1 MDEPQNNVSE
11 INIIDEKPK
20 QKSAAKQK
28 KNSSGFIILIALIVI
43 TLGFASYAVIT
54 RQDGSSVPVNTEQNN
69 TNNKPIEIFKSFNF
83 SSENAKGPVLPKGEY
98 IAKIFI
104 TGVIQE
110 ENKTYSQKWLLN
122 TISALEKDDN
132 NKGIILFI
140 DSPGGSVYESD
151 EAYLA
156 LLQYQKSN
164 KPVWAYMG
172 SLAAS
177 GGYYISCGA
186 QYICANRNTLTGSIG
201 VIAGESVD
209 LTELM
214 ANLGIK
220 SKTFTAGRN
229 KNMLNYN
236 SPLTEEHEQIMQ
248 SIADECYEQ
257 FTSIVALNR
266 KIPIRD
272 VKELA
277 DGRIYT
283 AKQALNLK
291 LIDKICNFDEAVTEM
306 KSKLNMENINVID
319 YQYSPKLSWY
329 DFLSN
334 AFANINP
341 LVQTTESKVLDL
353 ISSNIKYPAYIYR

>member
-20 QKSAAKQK
+20 QKSASKQK
-28 KNSSGFIILIALIVI
+28 KNSAGFIILIALIVI

-54 RQDGSSVPVNTEQNN
+54 RQDASSAPVNTEQNN

-266 KIPIRD
+266 KIPVKD

-341 LVQTTESKVLDL
+341 LAQTTESKVLDL

>member
-20 QKSAAKQK
+20 QKSASKQK
-28 KNSSGFIILIALIVI
+28 KNSAGFIILIALIVI

-54 RQDGSSVPVNTEQNN
+54 RQDASSAPVNTEQNN

-266 KIPIRD
+266 KIPIKD

>member
-20 QKSAAKQK
+20 QKSASKQK
-28 KNSSGFIILIALIVI
+28 KNSAGFIILIALIVI

-54 RQDGSSVPVNTEQNN
+54 RQDASSAPVNTEQNN

-177 GGYYISCGA
+177 GGYYIS
-186 QYICANRNTLTGSIG
+186 
-201 VIAGESVD
+201 
-209 LTELM
+209 
-214 ANLGIK
+214 
-220 SKTFTAGRN
+220 
-229 KNMLNYN
+229 
-236 SPLTEEHEQIMQ
+236 
-248 SIADECYEQ
+248 
-257 FTSIVALNR
+257 
-266 KIPIRD
+266 
-272 VKELA
+272 
-277 DGRIYT
+277 
-283 AKQALNLK
+283 
-291 LIDKICNFDEAVTEM
+291 
-306 KSKLNMENINVID
+306 
-319 YQYSPKLSWY
+319 
-329 DFLSN
+329 
-334 AFANINP
+334 
-341 LVQTTESKVLDL
+341 
-353 ISSNIKYPAYIYR
+353 

>member
-20 QKSAAKQK
+20 QKSASKQK
-28 KNSSGFIILIALIVI
+28 KNSAGFIILIALIVI

-54 RQDGSSVPVNTEQNN
+54 RQDASSAPVNTEQNN

-236 SPLTEEHEQIMQ
+236 SSLTEEHEQIMQ

-341 LVQTTESKVLDL
+341 LVQTTENKVLDL
-353 ISSNIKYPAYIYR
+353 ISSDIKYPAYIYR

>member
-20 QKSAAKQK
+20 QKSASKQK
-28 KNSSGFIILIALIVI
+28 KNSAGFIILIALIVI
-43 TLGFASYAVIT
+43 TLGFTSYAVIT
-54 RQDGSSVPVNTEQNN
+54 RQDASSAPVNTEQNN

-266 KIPIRD
+266 KIPVKD

-291 LIDKICNFDEAVTEM
+291 LIDKICSFDEAVTEM

>member
-1 MDEPQNNVSE
+1 MDEHQDNVSE

-20 QKSAAKQK
+20 QKSASKQK
-28 KNSSGFIILIALIVI
+28 KNSAGFIILIALIVI

-54 RQDGSSVPVNTEQNN
+54 RQDASSAPVNTEQNN

-83 SSENAKGPVLPKGEY
+83 SSENAKGSVLPKGEY

-122 TISALEKDDN
+122 TISVLEKDDN

-341 LVQTTESKVLDL
+341 LAQTTESKVLDL
-353 ISSNIKYPAYIYR
+353 ISSDIKYPAYIYR

>member
-20 QKSAAKQK
+20 QKSASKQK
-28 KNSSGFIILIALIVI
+28 KNSAGFIILIALIVI

-54 RQDGSSVPVNTEQNN
+54 RQDASSAPVNTEQNN

-236 SPLTEEHEQIMQ
+236 SSLTEEHEQIMQ

-341 LVQTTESKVLDL
+341 LAQTTESKVLDL
-353 ISSNIKYPAYIYR
+353 ISSDIKYPAYIYR

>member
-20 QKSAAKQK
+20 QKSASKQK
-28 KNSSGFIILIALIVI
+28 KNSAGFIILIALIVI

-54 RQDGSSVPVNTEQNN
+54 RQDASSAPVNTEQNN
-69 TNNKPIEIFKSFNF
+69 TNNKPIEIFKSLNF
-83 SSENAKGPVLPKGEY
+83 SSENANGSVLPKGEY

-201 VIAGESVD
+201 VIAGESLD

-266 KIPIRD
+266 KIPVKD

-291 LIDKICNFDEAVTEM
+291 LIDKICSFDEVVTEM

-341 LVQTTESKVLDL
+341 LAQTTESKVLDL
-353 ISSNIKYPAYIYR
+353 ISSDIKYPAYIYR

>member
-20 QKSAAKQK
+20 QKSASKQK
-28 KNSSGFIILIALIVI
+28 KNSAGFIILIALIVI

-54 RQDGSSVPVNTEQNN
+54 RQDASSAPVNTEQNN

-236 SPLTEEHEQIMQ
+236 SSLTEEHEQIMQ

-329 DFLSN
+329 DYLSN

-353 ISSNIKYPAYIYR
+353 ISSDIKYPAYIYR

>member
-1 MDEPQNNVSE
+1 MDEHQDNVSE
-11 INIIDEKPK
+11 INIIDEKPE

-28 KNSSGFIILIALIVI
+28 KNSAGFIILIALIVI

-54 RQDGSSVPVNTEQNN
+54 RQDASSAPVNTEQNN

-236 SPLTEEHEQIMQ
+236 SSLTEEHEQIMQ

>member
-20 QKSAAKQK
+20 QKSASKQK
-28 KNSSGFIILIALIVI
+28 KNSAGFIILIALIVI

-54 RQDGSSVPVNTEQNN
+54 RQDASSAPVNTEQNN

-83 SSENAKGPVLPKGEY
+83 SSENAKGSVLPKGEY

-122 TISALEKDDN
+122 TLSALEKDDN

>member
-20 QKSAAKQK
+20 QKSASKQK
-28 KNSSGFIILIALIVI
+28 KNSAGFIILIALIVI

-54 RQDGSSVPVNTEQNN
+54 RQDASSAPVNTEQNN

-83 SSENAKGPVLPKGEY
+83 SSENANGPVLPKGEY

-266 KIPIRD
+266 KIPIKD

>member
-1 MDEPQNNVSE
+1 MDEHQDNVSE
-11 INIIDEKPK
+11 INIIDEKPE

-54 RQDGSSVPVNTEQNN
+54 RQDASSAPVNTEQNN

-83 SSENAKGPVLPKGEY
+83 SSENANGSVLPKGEY

>member
-20 QKSAAKQK
+20 QKSASKQK
-28 KNSSGFIILIALIVI
+28 KNSAGFIILIALIVI

-54 RQDGSSVPVNTEQNN
+54 RQDASSAPVNTEQNN

-236 SPLTEEHEQIMQ
+236 SSLTEEHEQIMQ

>member
-20 QKSAAKQK
+20 QKSASKQK
-28 KNSSGFIILIALIVI
+28 KNSAGFIILIALIVI

-54 RQDGSSVPVNTEQNN
+54 RQDASSAPVNTEQNN

-122 TISALEKDDN
+122 TISVLEKDDN

-186 QYICANRNTLTGSIG
+186 QYICAYRNTLTGSIG

-214 ANLGIK
+214 ANHGIK

-266 KIPIRD
+266 KIPVKD

-291 LIDKICNFDEAVTEM
+291 LIDKICSFDEAVTEM

-341 LVQTTESKVLDL
+341 LAQTTESKVLDL
-353 ISSNIKYPAYIYR
+353 ISSDIKYPAYIYR

>member
-20 QKSAAKQK
+20 QKSASKQK
-28 KNSSGFIILIALIVI
+28 KNSAGFIILIALIVI

-54 RQDGSSVPVNTEQNN
+54 RQDASSAPVNTEQNN

-83 SSENAKGPVLPKGEY
+83 SSENANGPVLPKGEY

-236 SPLTEEHEQIMQ
+236 SSLTEEHEQIMQ

-266 KIPIRD
+266 KLPIRD

-341 LVQTTESKVLDL
+341 LAQTTESKVLDL
-353 ISSNIKYPAYIYR
+353 ISSDIKYPAYIYR

>member
-20 QKSAAKQK
+20 QKSASKQK
-28 KNSSGFIILIALIVI
+28 KNSAGFIILIALIVI

-54 RQDGSSVPVNTEQNN
+54 RQDASSAPVNTEQNN

-83 SSENAKGPVLPKGEY
+83 SSENANGPVLPKGEY

>member
-20 QKSAAKQK
+20 QKSASKQK
-28 KNSSGFIILIALIVI
+28 KNSAGFIILIALIVI

-54 RQDGSSVPVNTEQNN
+54 RQDASSAPVNTEQNN

-122 TISALEKDDN
+122 TISVLEKDDN

-341 LVQTTESKVLDL
+341 LAQTTESKVLDL
-353 ISSNIKYPAYIYR
+353 ISSDIKYPAYIYR

>member
-11 INIIDEKPK
+11 INIIDEKTK
-20 QKSAAKQK
+20 QKSASKQK
-28 KNSSGFIILIALIVI
+28 KNSAGFIILIALIVI

-54 RQDGSSVPVNTEQNN
+54 RQDASSAPVNTEQNN

-83 SSENAKGPVLPKGEY
+83 SSENANGPVLPKGEY

-122 TISALEKDDN
+122 TISVLEKDDN

-236 SPLTEEHEQIMQ
+236 SSLTEEHEQIMQ

-291 LIDKICNFDEAVTEM
+291 LIDKICSFDEAVTEM

>member
-20 QKSAAKQK
+20 QKSASKQK
-28 KNSSGFIILIALIVI
+28 KNSAGFIILIALIVI

-54 RQDGSSVPVNTEQNN
+54 RQDASSAPVNTEQNN

-83 SSENAKGPVLPKGEY
+83 SSENANGPVLPKGEY

-341 LVQTTESKVLDL
+341 LAQTTESKVLDL
-353 ISSNIKYPAYIYR
+353 ISSDIKYPAYIYR

>member
-20 QKSAAKQK
+20 QKSASKQK
-28 KNSSGFIILIALIVI
+28 KNSAGFIILIALIVI

-54 RQDGSSVPVNTEQNN
+54 RQDASSAPVNTEQNN

-236 SPLTEEHEQIMQ
+236 SSLTEEHEQIMQ

-341 LVQTTESKVLDL
+341 LAQTTESKVLDL

>member
-20 QKSAAKQK
+20 QKSASKQK
-28 KNSSGFIILIALIVI
+28 KNSAGFIILIALIVI

-54 RQDGSSVPVNTEQNN
+54 RQDASSAPVNTEQNN

-353 ISSNIKYPAYIYR
+353 ISSDIKYPAYIYR

>member
-11 INIIDEKPK
+11 INIIDEKTK
-20 QKSAAKQK
+20 QKSASKQK
-28 KNSSGFIILIALIVI
+28 KNSAGFIILIALIVI

-54 RQDGSSVPVNTEQNN
+54 RQDASSAPVNTEQNN

-83 SSENAKGPVLPKGEY
+83 SSENANGPVLPKGEY

-122 TISALEKDDN
+122 TISTLEKDDN

-236 SPLTEEHEQIMQ
+236 SSLTEEHEQIMQ

-353 ISSNIKYPAYIYR
+353 ISSDIKYPAYIYR

>member
-20 QKSAAKQK
+20 QKSASKQK
-28 KNSSGFIILIALIVI
+28 KNSAGFIILIALIVI

-54 RQDGSSVPVNTEQNN
+54 RQDASSAPVNTEQNN

-83 SSENAKGPVLPKGEY
+83 SSENANGPVLPKGEY

-236 SPLTEEHEQIMQ
+236 SSLTEEHEQIMQ

-341 LVQTTESKVLDL
+341 LAQTTESKVLDL
-353 ISSNIKYPAYIYR
+353 ISSDIKYPAYIYR

>member
-20 QKSAAKQK
+20 QKSASKQK
-28 KNSSGFIILIALIVI
+28 KNSAGFIILIALIVI

-54 RQDGSSVPVNTEQNN
+54 RQDASSAPVNTEQNN

-236 SPLTEEHEQIMQ
+236 SSLTEEHEQIMQ

-283 AKQALNLK
+283 AKQALTLK
-291 LIDKICNFDEAVTEM
+291 LIDKICSFDEAVTEM

>member
-20 QKSAAKQK
+20 QKSASKQK
-28 KNSSGFIILIALIVI
+28 KNSAGFIILVTLIVI

-54 RQDGSSVPVNTEQNN
+54 RQDASSAPVNTEQNN

-236 SPLTEEHEQIMQ
+236 SSLTEEHEQIMQ

>member
-20 QKSAAKQK
+20 QKSASKQK
-28 KNSSGFIILIALIVI
+28 KNSAGFIILIALIVI

-54 RQDGSSVPVNTEQNN
+54 RQDASSAPVNTEQNN

-83 SSENAKGPVLPKGEY
+83 SSENAKGTVLPKGEY

-104 TGVIQE
+104 TGVIQK

-266 KIPIRD
+266 KIPIKD

-353 ISSNIKYPAYIYR
+353 ISSDIKYPAYIYR

>member
-20 QKSAAKQK
+20 QKSASKQK
-28 KNSSGFIILIALIVI
+28 KNSAGFIILIALIVI

-54 RQDGSSVPVNTEQNN
+54 RQDASSAPVNTEQNN

-83 SSENAKGPVLPKGEY
+83 SSENAKGSVLPKGEY

-122 TISALEKDDN
+122 TISVLEKDDN

-353 ISSNIKYPAYIYR
+353 ISSNIKYPAYIYS

>member
-11 INIIDEKPK
+11 INIIDEKLK

-54 RQDGSSVPVNTEQNN
+54 RQDASSAPVNTEQNN

>member
-20 QKSAAKQK
+20 QKSASKQK
-28 KNSSGFIILIALIVI
+28 KNSAGFIILIALIVI

-54 RQDGSSVPVNTEQNN
+54 RQDASSAPVNTEQNN
-69 TNNKPIEIFKSFNF
+69 TNNKPIEFFKSFNF

-334 AFANINP
+334 AFANIAP
-341 LVQTTESKVLDL
+341 LAQTTESKVLDL
-353 ISSNIKYPAYIYR
+353 ISSDIKYPAYIYR

>member
-20 QKSAAKQK
+20 QKSASKQK
-28 KNSSGFIILIALIVI
+28 KNSAGFIILIALIVI

-54 RQDGSSVPVNTEQNN
+54 RQDASSAPVNTEQNN

-110 ENKTYSQKWLLN
+110 ENKTYRQKWLLN

-236 SPLTEEHEQIMQ
+236 SSLTEEHEQIMQ

>member
-20 QKSAAKQK
+20 QKSASKQK
-28 KNSSGFIILIALIVI
+28 KNSAGFIILIALIVI

-54 RQDGSSVPVNTEQNN
+54 RQDASSAPVNTEQNN

-122 TISALEKDDN
+122 TISVLEKDDN

-353 ISSNIKYPAYIYR
+353 ISSDIKYPAYIYR

>member
-20 QKSAAKQK
+20 QKSASKQK
-28 KNSSGFIILIALIVI
+28 KNSAGFIILIALIVI

-54 RQDGSSVPVNTEQNN
+54 RQDASSAPVNTEQNN

-334 AFANINP
+334 AFANIAP
-341 LVQTTESKVLDL
+341 LAQTTESKVLDL
-353 ISSNIKYPAYIYR
+353 ISSDIKYPAYIYR

>member
-20 QKSAAKQK
+20 QKSASKQK
-28 KNSSGFIILIALIVI
+28 KNSAGFIILIALIVI

-54 RQDGSSVPVNTEQNN
+54 RQDASSAPVNTEQNN

-83 SSENAKGPVLPKGEY
+83 SSENANGPVLPKGEY

-236 SPLTEEHEQIMQ
+236 SSLTEEHEQIMQ

>member
-11 INIIDEKPK
+11 INIIDEKTK
-20 QKSAAKQK
+20 QKSASKQK
-28 KNSSGFIILIALIVI
+28 KNSAGFIILIALIVI

-54 RQDGSSVPVNTEQNN
+54 RQDASSAPVNTEQNN

-236 SPLTEEHEQIMQ
+236 SSLTEEHEQIMQ

>member
-20 QKSAAKQK
+20 QKSASKQK
-28 KNSSGFIILIALIVI
+28 KNSAGFIILIALIVI

-54 RQDGSSVPVNTEQNN
+54 RQDASSAPVNTEQNN

-186 QYICANRNTLTGSIG
+186 QYICGNRNTLTGSIG

-236 SPLTEEHEQIMQ
+236 SSLTEEHEQIMQ

-341 LVQTTESKVLDL
+341 LAQTTESKVLDL

>member
-20 QKSAAKQK
+20 QKSASKQK
-28 KNSSGFIILIALIVI
+28 KNSAGFIILIALIVI

-54 RQDGSSVPVNTEQNN
+54 RQDASSAPVNTEQNN

-341 LVQTTESKVLDL
+341 LAQTTESKVLDL
-353 ISSNIKYPAYIYR
+353 ISNDIKYPAYIYR

>member
-20 QKSAAKQK
+20 QKSASKQK
-28 KNSSGFIILIALIVI
+28 KNSAGFIILIALIVI

-54 RQDGSSVPVNTEQNN
+54 RQDASSAPVNTEQNN

-266 KIPIRD
+266 KIPVKD

-334 AFANINP
+334 AFANIAP
-341 LVQTTESKVLDL
+341 LAQTTESKVLDL
-353 ISSNIKYPAYIYR
+353 ISSDIKYPAYIYR

>member
-20 QKSAAKQK
+20 QKSASKQK
-28 KNSSGFIILIALIVI
+28 KNSAGFIILIALIVI

-54 RQDGSSVPVNTEQNN
+54 RQDASSAPVNTEQNN

-341 LVQTTESKVLDL
+341 LAQTTESKVLDL